1 MPFAAQPSLAGPTLT
16 LQPLVAADFEPLL
29 AAASDPLIWA
39 QHPEPTR
46 HKRAAF
52 EVFFAK
58 ALASGGALTV
68 RDGTTG
74 EVLGSSRYY
83 DWEEAAQS
91 ITIGYTFLVR
101 SRWGGSS
108 NGELKRL
115 MLEHAFHQA
124 KRVWFHI
131 GADNLRSRRAI
142 EKIGGVLDHTDKVR
156 HGDVELDYCF
166 YRIDAPAR

>member
-1 MPFAAQPSLAGPTLT
+1 MPFAAQPSLAGPTL
-16 LQPLVAADFEPLL
+16 LLRPLVAADFEPLL

-46 HKRAAF
+46 HERSVF
-52 EVFFAK
+52 EGFFAK

-68 RDGTTG
+68 RDGATD

-83 DWEEAAQS
+83 DWDEAGRS

-101 SRWGGSS
+101 SRWGGAA

-115 MLEHAFHQA
+115 MLDHAFRQA
-124 KRVWFHI
+124 RRVWFHI
-131 GADNLRSRRAI
+131 GAGNLRSRRAL

-156 HGDVELDYCF
+156 HGDVEHDYCF
-166 YRIDAPAR
+166 YRIDAPGR